1 MANRTIQ
8 MSTGII
14 TNWAYNSES
23 YYGFDTG
30 PNLIYGECRSAYFT
44 GKNNKSYKL
53 HACRW
58 GTDNRVYVRFDNSSI
73 LSTHSYTSYTTALF
87 DSISIGSTTFNASA
101 VSAGFT
107 LNGGVGLYWN
117 TSTNPVGTTA
127 GTLRNV
133 TFTNVGEGPYGA
145 EFRNS
150 SGKLILSLVDRVERF
165 VKTGTTPPIP
175 PYGGSTFVSV
185 SGMQNNDSWN
195 VYAGVNGPP
204 ESLTRNPFS
213 VTKSTGGFTITNLQ
227 TGSYLPDTAY
237 DYWVLRT

>member
-1 MANRTIQ
+1 

-107 LNGGVGLYWN
+107 VNGGVGLYWN

-127 GTLRNV
+127 GTTKNITL
-133 TFTNVGEGPYGA
+133 TNVGEGPYGA
-145 EFRNS
+145 EFSNS
-150 SGKLILSLVDRVERF
+150 SGRITLSLIDRVERF
-165 VKTGTTPPIP
+165 VVANTTPLLAAN
-175 PYGGSTFVSV
+175 GGSIFVPV
-185 SGMQNNDSWN
+185 SGMTNNDSWN
-195 VYAGVNGPP
+195 VYAGVNG
-204 ESLTRNPFS
+204 NPGSVNSSFFT
-213 VTKSTGGFTITNLQ
+213 VTKSTGGFTITN
-227 TGSYLPDTAY
+227 TYSSSTAY

>member
-73 LSTHSYTSYTTALF
+73 LSTDSYTSYTTALF

-165 VKTGTTPPIP
+165 VQTGLTPFLANNESHFEP
-175 PYGGSTFVSV
+175 V
-185 SGMQNNDSWN
+185 SGMENNDSWN
-195 VYAGVNGPP
+195 VYAGVNGSPS
-204 ESLTRNPFS
+204 SLNSDAFDI
-213 VTKSTGGFTITNLQ
+213 TKSTGGFTITNDS
-227 TGSYLPDTAY
+227 GSPTAVAY